1 MDPNTR
7 IGRKAQVFYKGGIS
21 GEEPIDN
28 HSHGNPV
35 ELVLGVGDVPPGL
48 DRAFLEMSVGEERT
62 VVIPPSLGYG
72 EHDKAGVQIYPRTL
86 SPAFE
91 KIHTGDV
98 VAWTNPASGK
108 AIPVRVVNA
117 DAQLITLDFNHP
129 FAGKELTY
137 WLRLES
143 IG

>member
-21 GEEPIDN
+21 GEEPVDN

-91 KIHTGDV
+91 KIQGKGCAFTATV
-98 VAWTNPASGK
+98 VEPAAVQTSNLAEK
-108 AIPVRVVNA
+108 TI
-117 DAQLITLDFNHP
+117 L
-129 FAGKELTY
+129 
-137 WLRLES
+137 
-143 IG
+143 